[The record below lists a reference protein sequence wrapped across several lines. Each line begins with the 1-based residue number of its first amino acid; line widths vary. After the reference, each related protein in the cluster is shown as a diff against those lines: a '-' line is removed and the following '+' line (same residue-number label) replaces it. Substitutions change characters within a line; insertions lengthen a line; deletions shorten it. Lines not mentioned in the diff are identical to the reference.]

1 MKYVAQ
7 GKLDYAAGD
16 YVFNYLISNAEAI
29 KLFAGDPALYGKF
42 NSNNTLEQNLQ
53 ETFINMGKRLAGDIA
68 PGLELANSSN
78 NTYYQVFLKDK
89 KLDSNNLKD
98 EVQKEFFT
106 KIIDTYG
113 KDYGAIEGSD
123 AQEYTTWQEHLF
135 VMKQL
140 GRLTDTQFEAI
151 DKKLT
156 AQSIEGPKRANKLSF
171 DEMQLVLQPTKPVYV
186 GNSLDQSNNVDKR
199 VYVKSSSFPLIPE
212 LTVGFQ
218 IEKIRKALEEFQANK
233 KEEFGPDG
241 QPLFVRASFGTANK
255 VGAVKNTATVF
266 DDNGNVVDGFTIE
279 DSNALILE
287 RKNFRIQQDVPYKRK
302 ESSVN
307 IGTQARTLLFADLL
321 DLNIEPGVTGQDLL
335 DSYQQD
341 YEELFVYSQEKLAK
355 RLGITEEVTTG
366 EDLGPLTIIPETNLV
381 SEVETFNE
389 ELKKTK
395 SPVAKI
401 QKQEEFADKIGK
413 DNLERINFI
422 NKNFDNII
430 KALTEGKVNIF
441 FDEND
446 QFKKCD

>member
-1 MKYVAQ
+1 M
-7 GKLDYAAGD
+7 
-16 YVFNYLISNAEAI
+16 
-29 KLFAGDPALYGKF
+29 
-42 NSNNTLEQNLQ
+42 
-53 ETFINMGKRLAGDIA
+53 
-68 PGLELANSSN
+68 
-78 NTYYQVFLKDK
+78 
-89 KLDSNNLKD
+89 
-98 EVQKEFFT
+98 
-106 KIIDTYG
+106 
-113 KDYGAIEGSD
+113 
-123 AQEYTTWQEHLF
+123 
-135 VMKQL
+135 
-140 GRLTDTQFEAI
+140 
-151 DKKLT
+151 
-156 AQSIEGPKRANKLSF
+156 
-171 DEMQLVLQPTKPVYV
+171 KPVYV

-218 IEKIRKALEEFQANK
+218 IEKIRKALEEFQDSK

-266 DDNGNVVDGFTIE
+266 DDNGDVVDGFTIE
-279 DSNALILE
+279 DSNTLILE
-287 RKNFRIQQDVPYKRK
+287 RKNFRIQQDVPYKREK
-302 ESSVN
+302 DTVN
-307 IGTQARTLLFADLL
+307 IGTQERKLLFADLL
-321 DLNIEPGVTGQDLL
+321 DIKIEPGVTGQDLL

-341 YEELFVYSQEKLAK
+341 YEDLFKYSQEKLAK

-366 EDLGPLTIIPETNLV
+366 EDLGSLTIIPETDLV

-422 NKNFDNII
+422 NKNFDNIV

-441 FDEND
+441 FDENN